1 MSHLKPSL
9 RLSDVLTVLIEIAS
23 LVTSR
28 YNRHLFSLKL
38 VLQCGAPKIAK
49 FVHYN
54 YVQ

>member
-1 MSHLKPSL
+1 MSHIKSSL
-9 RLSDVLTVLIEIAS
+9 RLSDVLIKIAS

-49 FVHYN
+49 FVYYN